1 MVKTEDHSS
10 GAKLRLRRCEAD
22 GRFWTRTSEKVD
34 RWLPA
39 TATDVAHNGDLTAIA
54 VAQQLGGKGG
64 SALGLIPLPD
74 SDQKASSKPQTR
86 ARRGRPGEDYPADF
100 EAIWTGCKPRKGN
113 KSPAFKAWVK
123 FKPDPIFTVER
134 YQLRMRT
141 DSWQRGFMQNLS
153 TWLNDKGWET
163 EPDPSEFAT
172 RKAEVR
178 PATSFAVRAEQE
190 REDRHLDRMASLAF
204 GDDE

>member
-1 MVKTEDHSS
+1 
-10 GAKLRLRRCEAD
+10 
-22 GRFWTRTSEKVD
+22 
-34 RWLPA
+34 
-39 TATDVAHNGDLTAIA
+39 
-54 VAQQLGGKGG
+54 
-64 SALGLIPLPD
+64 
-74 SDQKASSKPQTR
+74 
-86 ARRGRPGEDYPADF
+86 
-100 EAIWTGCKPRKGN
+100 
-113 KSPAFKAWVK
+113 VK